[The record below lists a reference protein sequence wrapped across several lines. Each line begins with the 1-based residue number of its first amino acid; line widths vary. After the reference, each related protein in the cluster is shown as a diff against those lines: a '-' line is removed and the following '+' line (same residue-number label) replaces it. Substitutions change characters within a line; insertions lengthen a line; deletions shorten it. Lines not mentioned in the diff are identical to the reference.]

1 MSLPRAPPP
10 NSGAFLLG
18 DTSVT
23 GEALLCR
30 KVPVISPAS
39 APPKLFTLILLSGL
53 SVVSLNMFLPS
64 LSNIAAEFQAGYGLL
79 ASVSIAGYAGATT
92 VLQLLIGPL
101 SDRVGRRPVVLASL
115 VIFVLASL
123 GCVLAVDAR
132 TFLLFR
138 TMQAAVISGFA
149 LSRVIIRDT
158 EPAQKA
164 ASLIGYLS
172 IAWAIAP
179 MLAPMLGGTIDQ
191 LFGWRANFW
200 AFLCLGAAA
209 LALCWMD
216 LGETNKNPSKTF
228 TKQLKAFPNLLRS
241 RRFWGYSLCMAF
253 SMGALYA
260 FLASAP
266 LVATAVF
273 RMSPVTLGLYM
284 GSTAAGF
291 ILGSFVSGRFADR
304 YQLAV
309 MMVAGRVVA
318 FAGLAAG
325 LGLLLAGILHEVLLF
340 GSCAFLGFG
349 NGVSM
354 PSSSAGAMSVR
365 PELVGS
371 AAGLSGALTG
381 AGGALMSA
389 TTSIILNE
397 GNAAFVLL
405 GMMLLS
411 STMALLAALFV
422 LWTDRHESEGS
433 PP

>member
-1 MSLPRAPPP
+1 MFSA
-10 NSGAFLLG
+10 
-18 DTSVT
+18 
-23 GEALLCR
+23 
-30 KVPVISPAS
+30 AS
-39 APPKLFTLILLSGL
+39 APPKLFTLVLLSGL

-64 LSNIAAEFQAGYGLL
+64 LSNIAAEFQTSYRLL
-79 ASVSIAGYAGATT
+79 ASVSIAGYAATTT

-101 SDRVGRRPVVLASL
+101 SDRVGRRPVVLVSL
-115 VIFVLASL
+115 VIFVVASL
-123 GCVLAVDAR
+123 GCLLALDVWA
-132 TFLLFR
+132 FLLFR
-138 TMQAAVISGFA
+138 TMQAAIVSGFA

-164 ASLIGYLS
+164 ASLMGYLS

-179 MLAPMLGGTIDQ
+179 MLAPLLGGAFDQ

-200 AFLCLGAAA
+200 AFLGIGAAV
-209 LALCWMD
+209 LVLCWLD
-216 LGETNKNPSKTF
+216 LGETNKNPSETF
-228 TKQLKAFPNLLRS
+228 TKQFKAFPSLFRS

-260 FLASAP
+260 FLAAAP
-266 LVATAVF
+266 LVATTVF
-273 RMSPVTLGLYM
+273 QMSPATLGFYM

-291 ILGSFVSGRFADR
+291 ILGSFVSGRFAAL
-304 YQLAV
+304 YPLTT

-318 FAGLAAG
+318 WAGLAAG
-325 LGLLLAGILHEVLLF
+325 LSLLLAGVVHEVSLF
-340 GSCAFLGFG
+340 GSCVFLGFG

-354 PSSSAGAMSVR
+354 PSSNAGAMSVR
-365 PELVGS
+365 PELIGS

-381 AGGALMSA
+381 AGGALMSGI
-389 TTSIILNE
+389 TGTILNE
-397 GNAAFVLL
+397 ANAAFVLL

-422 LWTDRHESEGS
+422 LWLDRRESAAS